1 MCQLPCKLYL
11 KITNMKDLFRL
22 IKGFKTYAILLLI
35 TIGSFNMKAQ
45 EDKISGIYVDGV
57 KVNEIDCYNFGD
69 MTFYLKYNDVLK
81 NFKIVSIAYYIETSN
96 TPFSNYKKW
105 DYSNPK
111 YYMDKV
117 KYMKEQCN
125 ANAQMNSG
133 FIKVDIFKKGERF
146 ALGMDNTYG
155 KTDYGTSNSR
165 YPRECLMY
173 DINPMQSF
181 GSLGIKR
188 KPSDPN
194 KQPDSLAMF
203 VVKVFGFV
211 ETGKYNEY
219 YDEYSKTFKRE
230 PELESTVLQEVKI
243 KLKNRK
249 IVVACWDQYPA
260 DLFKFE
266 PGYTCKEPAG
276 SKFVDLINTSNS
288 ATQKTSSNAGT
299 NQSTPSN
306 NVSKSSNTKPHIE
319 KHKNGKVAVQG
330 QFDLNG
336 QHEGTWKYFTEAGKV
351 ERIEN
356 YKGGIMHGEWKYFD
370 EAGKL
375 TKTEKYNEGELLE

>member
-1 MCQLPCKLYL
+1 
-11 KITNMKDLFRL
+11 MKDLFRL
-22 IKGFKTYAILLLI
+22 QKASKPYLLLALI
-35 TIGSFNMKAQ
+35 VIFSMKLKAQ
-45 EDKISGIYVDGV
+45 DDKITGIYVDGV
-57 KVNEIDCYNFGD
+57 KVNEISCYNFGD
-69 MTFYLKYNDVLK
+69 MTFYIKYSDVLK
-81 NFKIVSIAYYIETSN
+81 NFKIVSVAYYVETSN

-133 FIKVDIFKKGERF
+133 YIKVDIFKKGERF
-146 ALGMDNTYG
+146 AMGMDNTYG
-155 KTDYGTSNSR
+155 KTEYGTSNSR

-188 KPSDPN
+188 KPADPN

-203 VVKVFGFV
+203 VVKVSGFV

-219 YDEYSKTFKRE
+219 YDEYSKTLKRE
-230 PELESTVLQEVKI
+230 PELEGTILQEVKVN
-243 KLKNRK
+243 LKNRK
-249 IVVACWDQYPA
+249 IVVASWDQYPA

-266 PGYTCKEPAG
+266 SGYTCKEPTG
-276 SKFVDLINTSNS
+276 SKFVDLVNSSNS
-288 ATQKTSSNAGT
+288 VSQKSTGNPNVNQNSSSNNAT
-299 NQSTPSN
+299 
-306 NVSKSSNTKPHIE
+306 KSSNTKPHVE
-319 KHKNGKVAVQG
+319 KHKNGKIAVQG

-336 QHEGTWKYFTEAGKV
+336 QHEGTWKYFTEVGKI

-356 YKGGIMHGEWKYFD
+356 YKGGIMHGEWKYYD
-370 EAGKL
+370 DAGKL
-375 TKTEKYNEGELLE
+375 TKTEKYNEGELVE